1 MSRWR
6 HVLSETA
13 IGLRRNL
20 LMTVAVVLSVAVSL
34 TLFGAALLLS
44 QQVDRVADDWQD
56 RIEVSIF
63 LCDGARCPAITDV
76 QQQDLRDQ
84 LDAEPVVAEVFF
96 ESKQDAYRRFVEQFE
111 DQPNIV
117 ETVSPDALPP
127 SFRVRLADPE
137 QFAVVADR
145 FDAFPG
151 VEQVVDQREVLRG
164 FLDIA
169 GLIRDAALLVAIIQ
183 LVAGAV
189 LIANSIRVAAFARR
203 DQTSVMKLVGAS
215 NWYVRLP
222 FVLEGMFEGLA
233 GALLAW
239 GLLRWSVPQAI
250 SRASQQ
256 VAFVPF
262 IGTDE
267 IFGVGLVLAGVGL
280 GLAAVSSLVS
290 LQRFLDV

>member
-189 LIANSIRVAAFARR
+189 LIANTIRVAAFARR

>member
-20 LMTVAVVLSVAVSL
+20 LMTFAVVLSVAVSL

-44 QQVDRVADDWQD
+44 RQVDRVADDWQG

-63 LCDGARCPAITDV
+63 LCDDARCPAITDV
-76 QQQDLRDQ
+76 QQDDLRNQ
-84 LDAEPVVAEVFF
+84 LGAEPVVAEVFF
-96 ESKQDAYRRFVEQFE
+96 ESKQEAYRRFVEQFA
-111 DQPNIV
+111 DQPDLV
-117 ETVSPDALPP
+117 DTVSPEALPA
-127 SFRVRLADPE
+127 SFRVKLADPE
-137 QFAVVADR
+137 QFDVIADR

-151 VEQVVDQREVLRG
+151 VEQVVDQRETLRG

-183 LVAGAV
+183 LIAGAV
-189 LIANSIRVAAFARR
+189 LIANTIRVAAFARR
-203 DQTSVMKLVGAS
+203 EQTSVMKLVGAS

-222 FVLEGMFEGLA
+222 FVFEGMAEGLA

-239 GLLRWSVPQAI
+239 GLLQWSVPEAI
-250 SRASQQ
+250 QRASAQ

-262 IGTDE
+262 IGADE
-267 IFGVGLVLAGVGL
+267 IFQVGLILSAVGL

>member
-189 LIANSIRVAAFARR
+189 LIANTIRVAAFARR

-222 FVLEGMFEGLA
+222 FVL
-233 GALLAW
+233 
-239 GLLRWSVPQAI
+239 
-250 SRASQQ
+250 
-256 VAFVPF
+256 
-262 IGTDE
+262 
-267 IFGVGLVLAGVGL
+267 
-280 GLAAVSSLVS
+280 
-290 LQRFLDV
+290 